1 MLPTNSTIAQ
11 DGAPWARLRSALAPG
26 CMVLAPLFLLAG
38 EVLHPDRSTDPTR
51 QVAIVSNHPGAWYLS
66 HLLLFIGVLLTVPV
80 VLRLM
85 HVLSERSPRLA
96 FLGGG
101 LAGVGA
107 ICFAGLLTIGFV
119 VWQMAAPGADQHQ
132 MAALFR
138 RLFHAPGFII
148 PFEVLPL
155 GFAVGMTMLSV
166 GLRRARIAARW
177 SAICIAAGA
186 IGLSLVGLVPASA
199 YAVAVSV
206 VFAVGLVPLGL
217 WELGVRAP
225 GDRAS
230 VSTHPRQSDMI
241 AG

>member
-1 MLPTNSTIAQ
+1 
-11 DGAPWARLRSALAPG
+11 
-26 CMVLAPLFLLAG
+26 MVLAPLLLLAG
-38 EVLHPDRSTDPTR
+38 EVLHPDRSTDPAR
-51 QVAIVSNHPGAWYLS
+51 QVAIVSNHAGAWYLS
-66 HLLLFIGVLLTVPV
+66 HLLLFIGVVLTVPV
-80 VLRLM
+80 VLRLT
-85 HVLSERSPRLA
+85 HVVSDRSPRLA

-101 LAGVGA
+101 LAGLGA

-138 RLFHAPGFII
+138 RLFQAPGFII

-155 GFAVGMTMLSV
+155 GFAVGMAMLSV
-166 GLRRARIAARW
+166 GLRRARIATRCR
-177 SAICIAAGA
+177 AICIGAGA

-217 WELGVRAP
+217 RALGVRAN

-230 VSTHPRQSDMI
+230 ISTTRPRQSDVI
-241 AG
+241 AS